1 MANLERKIK
10 RNKNKKKVKEL
21 NKTIARKVGQF
32 NDLPDCCLACKRPF
46 DKKSKEHA
54 TTWNVVVREDKETVR
69 LYCPDCWDKAKEI
82 LADFTKRLEDRV
94 ETGT

>member
-1 MANLERKIK
+1 M
-10 RNKNKKKVKEL
+10 
-21 NKTIARKVGQF
+21 
-32 NDLPDCCLACKRPF
+32 
-46 DKKSKEHA
+46 
-54 TTWNVVVREDKETVR
+54 TWNVVVREDKETVR